1 MTHALLDA
9 DLVAFRVAA
18 STEDTEPEIA
28 CWRAQRL
35 VEIIL
40 SDVEASSYNLYLTG
54 PNNFRKKLTTSYKAN
69 RVGKPLPKHLQ
80 VIREFLVA
88 NWDAEVT
95 DGYEA
100 DDALGMNQVA
110 DGSSIICSLDKDLLQ
125 VPGRHYNWVKQ
136 EETHITEEEGI
147 KRFYAQTL
155 IGDRTD
161 NIIGVAGLG
170 PVKTEKILSSVPP
183 KNYYQVCRELY
194 KNDERYHTNCKLLWV
209 WRTMNGTWEIP
220 NVSVD
225 D

>member
-18 STEDTEPEIA
+18 SAEDAESDMA

-80 VIREFLVA
+80 AIREFLVA

-136 EETHITEEEGI
+136 EETYITEEEGI

-155 IGDRTD
+155 IGDRAD

-170 PVKTEKILSSVPP
+170 PVKTEKILSSVSP

-194 KNDERYHTNCKLLWV
+194 KDDERYHTNCKLLWV